1 MKMMT
6 FDNWEVAEKKGS
18 EEADEYI
25 TKIMIMSLIMI
36 RVNFV
41 KYLR

>member
-25 TKIMIMSLIMI
+25 TKIMIMVMVIIIMI
-36 RVNFV
+36 V
-41 KYLR
+41 